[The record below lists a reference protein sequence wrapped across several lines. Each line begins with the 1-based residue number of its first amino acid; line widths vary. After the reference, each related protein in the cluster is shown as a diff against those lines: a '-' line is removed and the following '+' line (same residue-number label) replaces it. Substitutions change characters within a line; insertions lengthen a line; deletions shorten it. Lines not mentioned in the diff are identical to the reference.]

1 MQSMVQLLHLNNFRF
16 GSARLKLDSAG
27 ESDRYESQ
35 SEASE
40 EESDAA
46 LDWDEDA
53 KSAFSESSESS
64 SHQDS
69 DSDGQ
74 EEEFSPNSVTLE
86 SLAWVATL
94 GVGGY
99 GRVELVTS
107 GINKIP
113 FALKKMK
120 KNEVSLH
127 HI

>member
-1 MQSMVQLLHLNNFRF
+1 MQSQP
-16 GSARLKLDSAG
+16 
-27 ESDRYESQ
+27 SQ
-35 SEASE
+35 NHQ
-40 EESDAA
+40 
-46 LDWDEDA
+46 
-53 KSAFSESSESS
+53 SS

-120 KNEVSLH
+120 KNEIQDPKQQQHILH
-127 HI
+127 EKSIMQSCCTSGA